1 MRIPSNVDAPER
13 AAQADRAYSTVPTKA
28 GKSTTSRG
36 GGVAS
41 DGVKATV
48 SAKARSLA
56 AEHGLDIEKV
66 NRLRELIDTGQLAM
80 DFKLIAQRIVE
91 GA

>member
-13 AAQADRAYSTVPTKA
+13 AAQADRALATVPSKA
-28 GKSTTSRG
+28 GKTASRG
-36 GGVAS
+36 GGVATE
-41 DGVKATV
+41 GVKATV

-66 NRLRELIDTGQLAM
+66 HRLRELIDNGQFAM